1 MAEALGL
8 TDLTERPLIVA
19 PFPGA
24 DLPLVGTALDFR
36 VRIELG
42 GFDPRRSVAA
52 VGVAQLP
59 DYVDV
64 TDNGHH
70 RARVLAEAFG
80 VAERLLS
87 HSSAEEDLDRAAVLL
102 AHCERIVRAG
112 ASALSGA
119 TGAALDA
126 VADGRTFADAVDL
139 RTVRDVGSLLSLNS
153 EQVESWRE
161 SIAGGERYEPNPTF
175 AASQFVGGADADWLV
190 GETLFDCKVYG
201 ELTVPKLRDTLRQLL
216 GYVLLDTGDELGI
229 RRVGIWL
236 PRQRRTPTWSLLQ
249 LLGGDPEDLL
259 PTLREGFA
267 RAIGQQVV
275 ATPEVIPLRRKHQ
288 LLADN
293 RHTPYEML
301 ARLALSTDADV
312 RRRVGRNAVTP
323 EETVRVLASDPQ
335 WQAREGVAMNE
346 ATPDDVLLA
355 LAVDRSVAVRR
366 AVAANPG
373 APSAV
378 LRALTADR
386 NENVRWAAR
395 TNDGVQIALPT
406 AVTSSATVAVVSGGP
421 SLQVAISQ
429 DRPAPNSGWFA
440 TFLGLKGRRT
450 STGFLELIPAASR
463 RWAWQANRSLALPSR
478 VRAGVPEE
486 ALIDLC
492 RSVDGAWMRGVIAE
506 QLTVSDPVV
515 RELLLHDTDPE
526 IRWRTLKRTV
536 SSPDPSLGGLLTE
549 LATSDDARLRFRTD
563 GAKDQRL
570 TASRAPDLREETLLL
585 IARHPATPPEVLSA
599 LHLGASIEV
608 LAHLIENPSTR
619 DADRAVIVESMQT
632 SKSSAIRERLASIRA
647 APPDVL
653 LALASDK
660 SPKVRIAVAR
670 NRAAPAEALSR
681 LAASRDDDVRWSVL
695 ANPSAP
701 DEIVE
706 PTAEAMLRAEHDENL
721 LTVLEVL
728 KARDGIQLP
737 AELVEAALDRL
748 SKSRVRDPDLR
759 VAAAADDRC
768 SARTLS
774 RLARSAD
781 EDVREAVAANRNTP
795 LAAFERLAQDI
806 HAEVRAAVAQ
816 NPVTPC
822 SLLVTLS
829 HDQEWQPRA
838 AIASNHTAPQAV
850 LERLLDDG
858 DPRVRT
864 AAMKNPCTPQ
874 ESVRRVEAERAE
886 VRQRALPDRA
896 TLGEMAAHRRAEVRM
911 EVAFSPAADAN
922 LLVILGGERSVQVK
936 RAVAANP
943 RTPPAV
949 LAQLAES
956 DDEQLRH
963 CVALNGATPAPVLAQ
978 LAGQSIDL
986 AILVAM
992 NPDTP
997 LEVLDAL
1004 AQDGNPVVRFVADSA
1019 QEDRATAIAG
1029 PDAHRSANAL
1039 SPDS

>member
-36 VRIELG
+36 ARIELG
-42 GFDPRRSVAA
+42 GFDPRTSVAA
-52 VGVAQLP
+52 VGVARLQ
-59 DYVDV
+59 DYVTA
-64 TDNGHH
+64 TDNGYH
-70 RARVLAEAFG
+70 RARVLAEAFV
-80 VAERLLS
+80 VAEGLLRS
-87 HSSAEEDLDRAAVLL
+87 SSAEEDLDRAAVLL

-112 ASALSGA
+112 ARALSGT

-126 VADGRTFADAVDL
+126 AVDGRTFADAVDP
-139 RTVRDVGSLLSLNS
+139 RAVRDVGSLLSLNS
-153 EQVESWRE
+153 EQFESWRE
-161 SIAGGERYEPNPTF
+161 SIAGGGYEPNPTF
-175 AASQFVGGADADWLV
+175 AASRFVGGADADWLI

-236 PRQRRTPTWSLLQ
+236 PRQRLAPTWSLLQ

-259 PTLREGFA
+259 PTLREGFT

-301 ARLALSTDADV
+301 AQLALSTDVDV

-323 EETVRVLASDPQ
+323 EETVRVLALDPQ

-346 ATPDDVLLA
+346 ATPDDVLVA

-378 LRALTADR
+378 LKALTTDR
-386 NENVRWAAR
+386 NDNVRWAAR
-395 TNDGVQIALPT
+395 TNDGAQIALPA
-406 AVTSSATVAVVSGGP
+406 AVASSATVAVLAGGS
-421 SLQVAISQ
+421 SLQLAIAQ

-440 TFLGLKGRRT
+440 TFLGLQARPT

-463 RWAWQANRSLALPSR
+463 RWAWQANRPLALPSR

-486 ALIDLC
+486 ALIDVF

-506 QLTVSDPVV
+506 QLTVSDPGV
-515 RELLLHDTDPE
+515 RELLLRDTDPD
-526 IRWRTLKRTV
+526 IRWRGLKRTV
-536 SSPDPSLGGLLTE
+536 SSPDPSLSGLLAD
-549 LATSDDARLRFRTD
+549 LATSDDARLRFRTE
-563 GAKDQRL
+563 GANDKRL
-570 TASRAPDLREETLLL
+570 TASRAAELREETLLL
-585 IARHPATPPEVLSA
+585 VARHPATPPETLTA
-599 LHLGASIEV
+599 LQSGASIDV

-619 DADRAVIVESMQT
+619 DADRVAIVESMQT
-632 SKSSAIRERLASIRA
+632 SKSSAVRERLASTRA
-647 APPDVL
+647 APPAVL
-653 LALASDK
+653 LALALDR

-681 LAASRDDDVRWSVL
+681 LAASRDDDVRWSVFT
-695 ANPSAP
+695 NPSAP
-701 DEIVE
+701 AETVE
-706 PTAEAMLRAEHDENL
+706 PIAEAMLRAEHDENL
-721 LTVLEVL
+721 LAVLEVL
-728 KARDGIQLP
+728 RDRAGIQVP
-737 AELVEAALDRL
+737 AELVETALDQL

-759 VAAAADDRC
+759 AAAAADERC
-768 SARTLS
+768 GARTLS
-774 RLARSAD
+774 RLARSAAD
-781 EDVREAVAANRNTP
+781 DVREAVAENRNTP
-795 LAAFERLAQDI
+795 LAVLEQLAQDI
-806 HAEVRAAVAQ
+806 HAEVRATVAQ
-816 NPVTPC
+816 NSVTPA

-838 AIASNHTAPQAV
+838 AAAKNPTAPQGL
-850 LERLLDDG
+850 LERLLADA

-864 AAMKNPCTPQ
+864 AAAKNPGTPQ
-874 ESVRRVEAERAE
+874 ESVRRAEAERAE
-886 VRQRALPDRA
+886 VRQRALPDQA
-896 TLGEMAAHRRAEVRM
+896 TLGEMAGHKRAEVRM
-911 EVAFSPAADAN
+911 EIAFSPAADAN
-922 LLVILGGERSVQVK
+922 LLVMLGGERSVQVR

-949 LAQLAES
+949 LALLAES
-956 DDEQLRH
+956 EDEQLRH
-963 CVALNGATPAPVLAQ
+963 CVALNGATPAPVLAR
-978 LAGQSIDL
+978 LAGQSLDL

-997 LEVLDAL
+997 LEVLEAL
-1004 AQDGNPVVRFVADSA
+1004 AHDGNPVVRFVADSA

-1029 PDAHRSANAL
+1029 RDVHGSTAAL